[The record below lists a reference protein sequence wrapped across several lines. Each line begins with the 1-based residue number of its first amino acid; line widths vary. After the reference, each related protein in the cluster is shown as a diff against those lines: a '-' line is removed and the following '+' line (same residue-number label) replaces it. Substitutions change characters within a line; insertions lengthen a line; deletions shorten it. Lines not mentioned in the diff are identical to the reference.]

1 MAGTQT
7 EVDRTATSSPRRI
20 ARFAGIFQLLEGV
33 TATFAQIYLLN
44 TFVIAGN
51 PAATAERILANEALF
66 QLGFA
71 ASLIAVAFHL
81 GRALMMFELLKIVRR
96 NAAWLALLV
105 ILVGCAIQAVASV
118 FYIAQWAILKSAGPG
133 LPLDQAEATS
143 FLMLRLNAHAFN
155 VYLVFFGLWNFLTGY
170 LVLRSDFMP
179 RILGALLMVT
189 GVAWMLHLSP
199 MVASQLGTVIMAAAA
214 IGEIPLLLW
223 LLVKGVNNELW
234 FQQAFRQ
241 TQDRVSEASAR

>member
-1 MAGTQT
+1 MADTAT
-7 EVDRTATSSPRRI
+7 ARTASLSPRQV
-20 ARFAGIFQLLEGV
+20 ARFAGIFQLLEGI

-44 TFVIAGN
+44 TFVVARN
-51 PAATAERILANEALF
+51 PAATAERILANEPLF

-96 NAAWLALLV
+96 NVALLALLV

-118 FYIAQWAILKSAGPG
+118 FFIAQWAVLKSASPG
-133 LPLDQAEATS
+133 FPLEQVQATS
-143 FLMLRLNAHAFN
+143 FLMLRLNASAFN
-155 VYLVFFGLWNFLTGY
+155 VYLVFFGLWNLLIGY
-170 LVLRSDFMP
+170 LILRSDFMP

-189 GVAWMLHLSP
+189 GVAWMFQLGP
-199 MVASQLGTVIMAAAA
+199 TVASQLEAVIMIAAA

-223 LLVKGVNNELW
+223 LLVKGVNNDLW
-234 FQQAFRQ
+234 FQQAHQHAERQ
-241 TQDRVSEASAR
+241 TFGTSVIE